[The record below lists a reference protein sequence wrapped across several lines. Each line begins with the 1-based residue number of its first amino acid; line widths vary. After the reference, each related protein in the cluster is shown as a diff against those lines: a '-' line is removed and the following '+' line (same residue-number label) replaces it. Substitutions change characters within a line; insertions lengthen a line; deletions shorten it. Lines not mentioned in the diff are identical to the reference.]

1 MALSQRVHEQHGR
14 PVTMGSRT
22 RRIMLMAAIVNIGM
36 WIGAI
41 FLESKHSLALIT
53 TTLIITG
60 VGVVFT
66 IWNSAGKPHDHLP
79 SSGGN
84 LANDRM
90 IDSPLV
96 NEPLPDPMDYDIEM
110 PFS

>member
-1 MALSQRVHEQHGR
+1 
-14 PVTMGSRT
+14 
-22 RRIMLMAAIVNIGM
+22 M

-41 FLESKHSLALIT
+41 FLESKHSLALVT
-53 TTLIITG
+53 TTLIITIIG
-60 VGVVFT
+60 AVLT
-66 IWNSAGKPHDHLP
+66 IWKSGDKAPFHLP

-84 LANDRM
+84 PANDGL
-90 IDSPLV
+90 IESTLV

>member
-1 MALSQRVHEQHGR
+1 
-14 PVTMGSRT
+14 
-22 RRIMLMAAIVNIGM
+22 MLMAAIINIGM

-41 FLESKHSLALIT
+41 FLESKHSLALVT
-53 TTLIITG
+53 TTLIITIIG
-60 VGVVFT
+60 AVLT
-66 IWNSAGKPHDHLP
+66 IWKSDDKTPFHLP

-84 LANDRM
+84 PANDGL
-90 IDSPLV
+90 IQSPLV

>member
-1 MALSQRVHEQHGR
+1 
-14 PVTMGSRT
+14 
-22 RRIMLMAAIVNIGM
+22 M

-41 FLESKHSLALIT
+41 FLESKHSLALVT
-53 TTLIITG
+53 TTLIITIIG
-60 VGVVFT
+60 AVLT
-66 IWNSAGKPHDHLP
+66 IWKSGDKAPFHLP

-84 LANDRM
+84 PPNDGL
-90 IDSPLV
+90 IESPLV